1 MHFVSQHRYRLRC
14 IQSILITLHTLK
26 PTHKSSNAR
35 EILQEQTTSQR
46 NIEGLDDYGKILQKL
61 GEIENAIEA
70 FQFSLKLS
78 KESKNEYLIAENTRS
93 LNELKE

>member
-46 NIEGLDDYGKILQKL
+46 NIEGLDESEGRPCRAAFCDLLLLSIGWCLGSHELENIL
-61 GEIENAIEA
+61 GRH
-70 FQFSLKLS
+70 
-78 KESKNEYLIAENTRS
+78 Y
-93 LNELKE
+93 